1 MNFVALTLPLSP
13 VKNCQLY
20 QKFLMSEGT
29 YDLIILGGGPAGY
42 AAGIR
47 AGQLGKKAVV
57 IEMERA
63 GGTCLN
69 WGCIPSKALLKSAET
84 FQNFKHAED
93 LGISCGD
100 ISYDFEKIIQRS
112 RGVADQM
119 GGGIEFLFKKNK
131 VDYIVGRG
139 MVRTAEEVEIT
150 EGKDAGK
157 IVTGGKVMIATGCKP
172 RSLDEVAMD
181 GERVMTSR
189 EALAMKK
196 QPKSIAIMGAGAIG
210 AEFAYFLNAFGTKVT
225 LVEMLP
231 KVLPVEDTE
240 VSDALL
246 KSFKKQGIDCRTST
260 RVDKI
265 EVKDESVVLSMAK
278 GDDTEQLEVE
288 SLLLAIGVVPNLEG
302 AVSEDLKLEL
312 DRGYLK
318 VDENYQTS
326 TPGIYATGDIV
337 GPPWLAHV
345 ATYRAIQA
353 VNGMFEHSKPIP
365 FDAFPG
371 CTYCQP
377 QVASIGITEEKA
389 KEEGFDYK
397 IGKFPFAASGKA
409 VAVNHSEGFVKVIV
423 DEKYGEI
430 LGAHIIGSDATE
442 LITEYGLAM
451 NLEATV
457 DEIHGTIHAHP
468 TMSEALAEAAAAA
481 HGEAIHI

>member
-1 MNFVALTLPLSP
+1 
-13 VKNCQLY
+13 
-20 QKFLMSEGT
+20 MSEGT